1 MKEKLDKVYDDRD
14 ILLIK
19 RSENKDVVVL
29 SLEDYNSMTETAYLL
44 STKANAR
51 QLLEAGARG
60 PGNYWK
66 QLKMLRRVKNC

>member
-1 MKEKLDKVYDDRD
+1 MYDDRD

-51 QLLEAGARG
+51 QLLEAVKDVEEG
-60 PGNYWK
+60 K
-66 QLKMLRRVKNC
+66 KLLKKRINL